1 MNKKSRISFGPGAA
15 SLILIVVILTMSV
28 LGIVSLMNARSGQ
41 KLSQRSAE
49 VIRADYELY
58 DRAERSL
65 SALDALLSLYGGE
78 GTREEY
84 LDAVRKNLPAGMS
97 MDGDLITWT
106 ETDGYR
112 TLTCQVRLTD
122 GGDRF
127 VWTMHRL
134 AAVTEDVWN

>member
-65 SALDALLSLYGGE
+65 SALDAVLFLYGGE

-97 MDGDLITWT
+97 MDGDLVTWT

>member
-65 SALDALLSLYGGE
+65 SALDSVLSLYGGE

-97 MDGDLITWT
+97 MDGDLVTWT